1 MKNRRYIIDN
11 TPKLTTWF
19 ELIDYYECPNCE
31 NVRSDDVEPLTET
44 EIIRLTRLE
53 RDDTLP
59 LGHCE
64 VRRVI

>member
-19 ELIDYYECPNCE
+19 ELIDY
-31 NVRSDDVEPLTET
+31 NVKSDDVEPLTET